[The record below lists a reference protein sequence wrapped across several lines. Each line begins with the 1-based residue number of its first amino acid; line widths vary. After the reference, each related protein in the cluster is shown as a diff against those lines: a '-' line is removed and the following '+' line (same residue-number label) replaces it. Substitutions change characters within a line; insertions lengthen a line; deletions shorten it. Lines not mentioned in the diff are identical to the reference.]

1 MAIETLYKTLNNN
14 GEYSCGDIG
23 ISKEEWFELLKDSEA
38 QQYRDALFCF
48 LRMPE
53 HAATCTAVAKKHGK
67 NYEHYNAKV
76 SNFAR
81 WVQRKLNR
89 FQVLDTDGKETFW
102 CIPMKKGWDTKQ
114 GFVWQLRDELVEAL
128 RYYLMKALIIRYRE
142 REPFNGFREEYK
154 WALLDETEGKGVL
167 DIIKMLPKQFHGGS
181 INLIDNARVN
191 GVLNHLI
198 EKKPIELTSV
208 GEHLITEIKPIDNR
222 LMAYKVEMKS
232 ICPSSW
238 SNCANDERTASV
250 ILTCT
255 NPERYTFYKDE
266 IYRLI
271 CQYFGFDIHKPGK
284 KFSHF
289 MEIIN
294 GFVADFGEKVQE
306 IMLPQI
312 DKFKNK
318 PLNLAVQTMF
328 WCMRGYL
335 KEKLDRTIINYWL
348 AGFSYGGT
356 DSQLDRFI
364 SDGIWECGYNESNDS
379 DKKLLEETKS
389 ISEDDI
395 IILKST
401 STKGSNHDQSFLR
414 VKAVGIV
421 TKTITTI
428 KEENG
433 TIRCQCSVDY
443 INTDEKDF
451 DGATYGSYRKTLHRA
466 DSKVQAII
474 DYANGLLNDN
484 EIQEEPMPELKYKE
498 YIELLQ
504 ETHNLVLTG
513 APGTGK
519 TYMARAIAEE
529 MGAVT
534 KFVQFHPSYDY
545 TDFVEGLRPIE
556 KENGQMGFERRD
568 GVFKQFCKD
577 AAYNIENSQKSKQE
591 LEEEQTLEDKYNE
604 LIEKIE
610 NGEIQDIPLKTEG
623 MTMEIVRISDNN
635 NIILRTSGKTDGRE
649 YIVSFDRLAKLA
661 KVYPNVNSL
670 NAITNIHKA
679 VTAAIRGC
687 HSSSYWAVLNEVY
700 RQGASTTSVRPLV
713 IKKKPFVFI
722 IDEINRGEA
731 SKIFGE
737 LFFAIDPGYRGKTD
751 LLVQTQYQNL
761 VPETD
766 VYAKGFYVPENV
778 YILATMNDIDRSV
791 ESMDFAMRRRF
802 TWHEITPDDTESML
816 NGWPWTDKAKET
828 MHRLNA
834 AIAETDGLGAAYMIG
849 PAYFLKLKDNGGDFE
864 KLWKMNIQPLLKE
877 YLRGFRKSEEILDKF
892 SKAYFD
898 EEEEATTGH
907 PALEDED

>member
-1 MAIETLYKTLNNN
+1 MALETIYKTVNDN

-23 ISKEEWFELLKDSEA
+23 ITKEEWFELLKDNDA

-48 LRMPE
+48 LRMPD
-53 HAATCTAVAKKHGK
+53 HAATCTEVAKIFGNSPK
-67 NYEHYNAKV
+67 HYNAKIM
-76 SNFAR
+76 NFAKWTQKR
-81 WVQRKLNR
+81 LNR
-89 FQVLDTDGKETFW
+89 FQVIGTDGEPTYW
-102 CIPMKKGWDTKQ
+102 CIPMKCGHDTWQ
-114 GFVWQLRDELVEAL
+114 GFNWQLRDELVEAL
-128 RYYLMKALIIRYRE
+128 QYYLMKALIIRYRE

-167 DIIKMLPKQFHGGS
+167 DIIKILPKQFMGGS

-198 EKKPIELTSV
+198 EKKPIELTAV
-208 GEHLITEIKPIDNR
+208 GERLIDETKPVDDR
-222 LMAYKVEMKS
+222 LAAYKAEMKS

-238 SNCANDERTASV
+238 NNYANDERTASV
-250 ILTCT
+250 ILTCI
-255 NPERYTFYKDE
+255 NPDQYTFYKDE

-328 WCMRGYL
+328 WCMRGYI
-335 KEKLDRTIINYWL
+335 KEKLDRTIKNYWL

-364 SDGIWECGYNESNDS
+364 SNGIWECGYNESNES
-379 DKKLLEETKS
+379 DKKLLEETKG
-389 ISEDDI
+389 ISDGDI

-414 VKAVGIV
+414 IKAVGIV
-421 TKTITTI
+421 TKGITTN
-428 KEENG
+428 KEEDG
-433 TIRCQCSVDY
+433 VIRCQCCVDY

-451 DGATYGSYRKTLHRA
+451 DGATYGSYRKTIHRA

-474 DYANGLLNDN
+474 DYVNGLLNDN
-484 EIQEEPMPELKYKE
+484 EIQEEPMQELKYKE
-498 YIELLQ
+498 YIELLK

-545 TDFVEGLRPIE
+545 TDFVEGLRPVD
-556 KENGQMGFERRD
+556 KGDDQMGFKRRD
-568 GVFKQFCKD
+568 GVFKKFCRE
-577 AAYNIENSQKSKQE
+577 AIEASTGENEDSYKVALQLFKND
-591 LEEEQTLEDKYNE
+591 LREQ
-604 LIEKIE
+604 
-610 NGEIQDIPLKTEG
+610 GEIEIPSYLSANSVPRTVYLSENNTVSVKVETAFSTSDERILNYMRSRDREVLGNDTYTYSIGEHIIRKYKPKT
-623 MTMEIVRISDNN
+623 TTN
-635 NIILRTSGKTDGRE
+635 NIDAR
-649 YIVSFDRLAKLA
+649 
-661 KVYPNVNSL
+661 
-670 NAITNIHKA
+670 
-679 VTAAIRGC
+679 
-687 HSSSYWAVLNEVY
+687 
-700 RQGASTTSVRPLV
+700 
-713 IKKKPFVFI
+713 PFVFI

-751 LLVQTQYQNL
+751 FLVQTQYQNL
-761 VPETD
+761 VPNDD
-766 VYAKGFYVPENV
+766 VFAEGFYVPENV

-802 TWHEITPDDTESML
+802 TWHEITPNDTESML
-816 NGWPWTDKAKET
+816 DELKCADEAKAT

-849 PAYFLKLKDNGGDFE
+849 PAYFLKLKDNGGDFD
-864 KLWKMNIQPLLKE
+864 KLWKMNIEPLLKE
-877 YLRGFRKSEEILDKF
+877 YLRGFRKTEEILDKF

-898 EEEEATTGH
+898 KEQEATTGH
-907 PALEDED
+907 PALDE

>member
-1 MAIETLYKTLNNN
+1 MALETIYKTVNDN

-23 ISKEEWFELLKDSEA
+23 ITKEEWFELLKDNDA

-48 LRMPE
+48 LRMPD
-53 HAATCTAVAKKHGK
+53 HAATCTEVAKIFGNSPK
-67 NYEHYNAKV
+67 HYNAKIM
-76 SNFAR
+76 NFAKWTQKR
-81 WVQRKLNR
+81 LNR
-89 FQVLDTDGKETFW
+89 FQVIGTDGEPTYW
-102 CIPMKKGWDTKQ
+102 CIPMKCGHDTWQ
-114 GFVWQLRDELVEAL
+114 GFNWQLRDELVEAL
-128 RYYLMKALIIRYRE
+128 QYYLMKALIIRYRE

-167 DIIKMLPKQFHGGS
+167 DIIKILPKQFMGGS

-198 EKKPIELTSV
+198 EKKPIELTAV
-208 GEHLITEIKPIDNR
+208 GERLIDETKPVDDR
-222 LMAYKVEMKS
+222 LAAYKAEMKS

-238 SNCANDERTASV
+238 NNYANDERTASV
-250 ILTCT
+250 ILTCI
-255 NPERYTFYKDE
+255 NPDQYTFYKDE

-328 WCMRGYL
+328 WCMRGYI
-335 KEKLDRTIINYWL
+335 KEKLDRTIKNYWL

-364 SDGIWECGYNESNDS
+364 SNGIWECGYNESNES
-379 DKKLLEETKS
+379 DKKLLEETKG
-389 ISEDDI
+389 ISEGDI

-414 VKAVGIV
+414 IKAVGIV
-421 TKTITTI
+421 TKAITTN
-428 KEENG
+428 KEEDG
-433 TIRCQCSVDY
+433 VIRCQCCVDY

-451 DGATYGSYRKTLHRA
+451 DGATYGSYRKTIHRA

-474 DYANGLLNDN
+474 DYVNGLLNDN
-484 EIQEEPMPELKYKE
+484 EIQEEPMQELKYKE
-498 YIELLQ
+498 YIELLK

-545 TDFVEGLRPIE
+545 TDFVEGLRPVD
-556 KENGQMGFERRD
+556 KGDDQMGFKRRD
-568 GVFKQFCKD
+568 GVFKKFCRE
-577 AAYNIENSQKSKQE
+577 AIEASTGENEDSYKVALQLFKND
-591 LEEEQTLEDKYNE
+591 LREQ
-604 LIEKIE
+604 
-610 NGEIQDIPLKTEG
+610 GEIEIPSYLSANSVPRTVYLSENNTVSVKVETAFSTSDERILNYMRSRDREVLGNDTYTYSIGEHIIRKYKPKT
-623 MTMEIVRISDNN
+623 TTN
-635 NIILRTSGKTDGRE
+635 NIDAR
-649 YIVSFDRLAKLA
+649 
-661 KVYPNVNSL
+661 
-670 NAITNIHKA
+670 
-679 VTAAIRGC
+679 
-687 HSSSYWAVLNEVY
+687 
-700 RQGASTTSVRPLV
+700 
-713 IKKKPFVFI
+713 PFVFI

-751 LLVQTQYQNL
+751 FLVQTQYQNL
-761 VPETD
+761 VPNDD
-766 VYAKGFYVPENV
+766 VFAEGFYVPENV

-802 TWHEITPDDTESML
+802 TWHEITPNDTESML
-816 NGWPWTDKAKET
+816 DELKCADEAKAT

-849 PAYFLKLKDNGGDFE
+849 PAYFLKLKDNGGDFD
-864 KLWKMNIQPLLKE
+864 KLWKMNIEPLLKE
-877 YLRGFRKSEEILDKF
+877 YLRGFRKTEEILDKF

-898 EEEEATTGH
+898 KEQEATTGH
-907 PALEDED
+907 PALDE